1 MSQNTRM
8 TRQRFVI
15 LDVLRKLK
23 THPTADEVYALVRT
37 QIPRISLGTV
47 YRNLDLLAESGEII
61 KIESAGSQKRFDGD
75 IEAHQHVRC
84 AACGRIGDVMPP
96 IPLPL
101 SAMPKVNGFQVQN
114 ARVEFD
120 GICHDCEISADRGDT
135 VNLKRAS

>member
-23 THPTADEVYALVRT
+23 THPTADEVYALVRA

-47 YRNLDLLAESGEII
+47 YRNLDLLAESGEIL

-84 AACGRIGDVMPP
+84 TVCGRIGDVMPP

-101 SAMPKVNGFQVQN
+101 TAMPRVNGFRVQN

-120 GICHDCEISADRGDT
+120 GICQHCEIAAERNDSS
-135 VNLKRAS
+135 NFKRAS